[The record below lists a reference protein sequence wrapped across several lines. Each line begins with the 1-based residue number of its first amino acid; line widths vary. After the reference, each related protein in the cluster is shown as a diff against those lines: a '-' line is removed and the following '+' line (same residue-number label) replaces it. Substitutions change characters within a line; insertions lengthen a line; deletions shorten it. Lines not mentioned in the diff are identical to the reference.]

1 MKKLTLIKYVYAE
14 DLRIKPTKMKKLEL
28 LKDFS
33 LQKLQGLMAEDQL
46 EVVRFDIGH
55 SRTAELI
62 KEIKMLR
69 RLIKLREAAL
79 D

>member
-1 MKKLTLIKYVYAE
+1 MKKLTLIKYVHAE